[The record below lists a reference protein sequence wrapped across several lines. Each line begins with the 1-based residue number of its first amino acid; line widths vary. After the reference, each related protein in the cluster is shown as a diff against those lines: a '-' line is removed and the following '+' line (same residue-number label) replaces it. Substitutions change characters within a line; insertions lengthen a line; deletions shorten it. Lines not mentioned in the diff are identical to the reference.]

1 MDPVTMAMVGA
12 AVGGGG
18 SLLSGKSLGKSLKNA
33 ALGATLGYGGG
44 TLLGTGAA
52 AGAGGGVATGATGAA
67 GTGLSQGAGG
77 LLGATGAAGSGASLA
92 VPTIAEG
99 AVAGNMM
106 PAFEAP
112 LGMFNNASMLTGE
125 QLATSPL
132 LSSTVASSAPSMFTN
147 AVGAGGLS
155 ALNSGVAAPAT
166 FDTMFAGAKD
176 FATKYGTIN
185 NLKGAQMV
193 ANQFQPTPMQAAPSG
208 SIKVGQAPTGDIY
221 DALRQAGYTMPK
233 RRETNFSLIG

>member
-1 MDPVTMAMVGA
+1 MDPITMAMVGA

-33 ALGATLGYGGG
+33 AIGGTLGYGGG
-44 TLLGTGAA
+44 TLLG
-52 AGAGGGVATGATGAA
+52 AGGAGAA
-67 GTGLSQGAGG
+67 GSGAASGAGGLSQGAGG
-77 LLGATGAAGSGASLA
+77 LLGATGSAGTGASLS

-99 AVAGNMM
+99 AVAGNML
-106 PAFEAP
+106 PAYEAP

-132 LSSTVASSAPSMFTN
+132 LTSTAASSAPSMFTN

-166 FDTMFAGAKD
+166 FDTMIGSLKD
-176 FATKYGTIN
+176 LATLD
-185 NLKGAQMV
+185 NLRGAQMV
-193 ANQFQPTPMQAAPSG
+193 ASQFQPTPMQSAPSG
-208 SIKVGQAPTGDIY
+208 RIEVGQAPTGAIY
-221 DALRQAGYTMPK
+221 DELRKLGYAMPK